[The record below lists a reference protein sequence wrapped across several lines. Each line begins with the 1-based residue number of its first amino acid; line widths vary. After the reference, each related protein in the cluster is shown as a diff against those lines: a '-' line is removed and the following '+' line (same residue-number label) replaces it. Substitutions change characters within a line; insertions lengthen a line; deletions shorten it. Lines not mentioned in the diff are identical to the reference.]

1 MAAGEG
7 CDLLLLASKMEEESH
22 EQEGQAASG
31 SWKKVGK
38 QILP

>member
-7 CDLLLLASKMEEESH
+7 CDLLLLALKMEEESH